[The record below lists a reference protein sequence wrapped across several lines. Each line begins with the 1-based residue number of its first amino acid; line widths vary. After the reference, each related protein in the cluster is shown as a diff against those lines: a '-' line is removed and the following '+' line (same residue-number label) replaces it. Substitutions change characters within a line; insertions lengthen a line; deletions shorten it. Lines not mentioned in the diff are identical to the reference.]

1 MVVDIESEVG
11 NRIADLLE
19 GIDVYS
25 DEARIPARFPYVSIS
40 EADNYSLVTTRDT
53 SSSNKY
59 SVLMYE
65 INVYSNKAVGRKSEC
80 KSIMDCIDSAMDGMG
95 FTRMSRLPTPTQDTG
110 IYRMTARYRAAADR
124 NGTIYSNI

>member
-1 MVVDIESEVG
+1 MVDIESEVG

-40 EADNYSLVTTRDT
+40 EADNYSLTTAKDT
-53 SSSNKY
+53 SGSNKY
-59 SVLMYE
+59 FVLMYE
-65 INVYSNKAVGRKSEC
+65 INVYSNKAVGRKAEC
-80 KSIMDCIDSAMDGMG
+80 KSIMDRIDSAMDGMG

-110 IYRMTARYRAAADR
+110 VYRMTARYRAAADR
-124 NGTIYSNI
+124 SGTIYSNV

>member
-1 MVVDIESEVG
+1 MVDIESEVG

-40 EADNYSLVTTRDT
+40 EADNYSLTTAKDT

-65 INVYSNKAVGRKSEC
+65 INVYSNKAVGRKAEC
-80 KSIMDCIDSAMDGMG
+80 KSIMDRIDSAMDGMG
-95 FTRMSRLPTPTQDTG
+95 FTRMSRLPTPTQDPG
-110 IYRMTARYRAAADR
+110 VYRMTARYRAAADR
-124 NGTIYSNI
+124 AGTIYSNV